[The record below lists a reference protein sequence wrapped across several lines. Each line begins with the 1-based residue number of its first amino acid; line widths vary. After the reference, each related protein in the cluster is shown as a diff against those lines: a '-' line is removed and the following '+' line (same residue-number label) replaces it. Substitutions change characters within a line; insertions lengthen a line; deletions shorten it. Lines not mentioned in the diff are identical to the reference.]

1 MPPLPD
7 PPPPYDMSPILP
19 ARYALAVAVTE
30 LPDRTLQQRFGGATC
45 IDAKEV
51 RVVGAAMLAVAA
63 IRPAI
68 PFEFVPPCPLRTITG
83 IPCPMC
89 GMTRGVTAL
98 VHGDFAHAL
107 LMNPASYLAVALA
120 ILLLV
125 QWRTRRRRD
134 PGLGDRHRPRVHVG
148 VAALQV
154 RDRQTSVT

>member
-1 MPPLPD
+1 VPPLPD
-7 PPPPYDMSPILP
+7 PPPNDISPILP
-19 ARYALAVAVTE
+19 ARYAARVAVTE
-30 LPDRTLQQRFGGATC
+30 LPDRTLQERLGGAARV
-45 IDAKEV
+45 DLKEV
-51 RVVGAAMLAVAA
+51 RIVGAAMLAAAA

-68 PFEFVPPCPLRTITG
+68 PFEFVPPCPLRTVTG

-125 QWRTRRRRD
+125 QWRTRRVLI
-134 PGLGDRHRPRVHVG
+134 PVWVVVTVLAGMWAWQLVKYATGRP
-148 VAALQV
+148 L
-154 RDRQTSVT
+154 